1 MNGNISLNHRLMR
14 EVVDA
19 QTTSESIGQV
29 TVHYKQGETLLYIG
43 ISKGL
48 KSFIISSPLYRTE
61 AIFFLF
67 FFFLVYSTIQLPL
80 SVVGLWRY
88 VVSLTAGIDHH
99 MPRAAVNMKVF
110 IPNKNYTG
118 CFLCSNLLNG
128 ELIINIIQYCENHHT
143 PSPLWHMFDY
153 PCFRALECWL
163 WSFEYSG
170 PFCHSEY
177 F

>member
-1 MNGNISLNHRLMR
+1 MVSLWSDGKYTIFGTETESMNGNISLNHRLMR

-67 FFFLVYSTIQLPL
+67 FFFFSIFNNSTSSFCSRPVTLCC
-80 SVVGLWRY
+80 
-88 VVSLTAGIDHH
+88 
-99 MPRAAVNMKVF
+99 
-110 IPNKNYTG
+110 IP
-118 CFLCSNLLNG
+118 
-128 ELIINIIQYCENHHT
+128 
-143 PSPLWHMFDY
+143 
-153 PCFRALECWL
+153 
-163 WSFEYSG
+163 YSG
-170 PFCHSEY
+170 DRSPYAKSGCEYEGFHSKQKLHRV
-177 F
+177 FSLLQSAKW